1 MSYTKLNFQELLQKS
16 EAELQE
22 LLKNKKMELFET
34 RMKLKTMQ
42 LQDTSLISKIRR
54 DIARIKTAMRQKR
67 GNWCLK
73 KLINIL

>member
-22 LLKNKKMELFET
+22 LLRNKKMELFES

-42 LQDTSLISKIRR
+42 LQDTSIISKIRR

-67 GNWCLK
+67 GN
-73 KLINIL
+73 

>member
-1 MSYTKLNFQELLQKS
+1 MSYTKFNVAELVEKT

-42 LQDTSLISKIRR
+42 LQDTSLVSKIRK

-67 GNWCLK
+67 GN
-73 KLINIL
+73 

>member
-22 LLKNKKMELFET
+22 LLKNKKMELFEN

-42 LQDTSLISKIRR
+42 LQDTSIISKIRR

-67 GNWCLK
+67 GN
-73 KLINIL
+73 

>member
-1 MSYTKLNFQELLQKS
+1 MSYTKLNFSELIEKS

-42 LQDTSLISKIRR
+42 LQDTSLVSKIRK

-67 GNWCLK
+67 GN
-73 KLINIL
+73 

>member
-1 MSYTKLNFQELLQKS
+1 MSYTKLNVAELIEKT

-42 LQDTSLISKIRR
+42 LQDTSLVRKIRK
-54 DIARIKTAMRQKR
+54 DIARIKTAMRAKR
-67 GNWCLK
+67 GN
-73 KLINIL
+73 

>member
-1 MSYTKLNFQELLQKS
+1 MSYTKLNVAELVKKT

-22 LLKNKKMELFET
+22 LLKNKKMELFEN

-42 LQDTSLISKIRR
+42 LQDTSIIRKIRK

-67 GNWCLK
+67 GN
-73 KLINIL
+73 

>member
-1 MSYTKLNFQELLQKS
+1 MSYTKLNVAELVQKS

-42 LQDTSLISKIRR
+42 LQDTSLVSKIRK

-67 GNWCLK
+67 GN
-73 KLINIL
+73 

>member
-1 MSYTKLNFQELLQKS
+1 MSYTKLKVSDLVQKT

-22 LLKNKKMELFET
+22 LLKNKKMELFEN

-42 LQDTSLISKIRR
+42 LQDTSIIGKIRK

-67 GNWCLK
+67 GN
-73 KLINIL
+73 

>member
-1 MSYTKLNFQELLQKS
+1 MSYTKFNVAELIEKT

-42 LQDTSLISKIRR
+42 LQDTSLVSKIRK

-67 GNWCLK
+67 GN
-73 KLINIL
+73 

>member
-1 MSYTKLNFQELLQKS
+1 MSYTKLNVAELVEKN

-42 LQDTSLISKIRR
+42 LQDTSLVSKIRK

-67 GNWCLK
+67 GN
-73 KLINIL
+73 